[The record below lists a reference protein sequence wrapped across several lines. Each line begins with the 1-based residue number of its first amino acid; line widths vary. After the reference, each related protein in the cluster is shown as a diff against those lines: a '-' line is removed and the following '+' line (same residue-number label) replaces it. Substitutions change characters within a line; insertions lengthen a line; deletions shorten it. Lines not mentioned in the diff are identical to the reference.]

1 MDSFRWKCKYC
12 GNAFRV
18 AAIMKG
24 RRVRCPSCASFSK
37 AVGRFRRDKS
47 EPKRPNFIK
56 RNESKADFISPPN
69 PDRETTDQD

>member
-24 RRVRCPSCASFSK
+24 RRVRCPSCAAFSK
-37 AVGRFRRDKS
+37 AVGRFKKHKT
-47 EPKRPNFIK
+47 EPEKPNFIK
-56 RNESKADFISPPN
+56 QRELKADLALDTR
-69 PDRETTDQD
+69 PDSGTTGQE